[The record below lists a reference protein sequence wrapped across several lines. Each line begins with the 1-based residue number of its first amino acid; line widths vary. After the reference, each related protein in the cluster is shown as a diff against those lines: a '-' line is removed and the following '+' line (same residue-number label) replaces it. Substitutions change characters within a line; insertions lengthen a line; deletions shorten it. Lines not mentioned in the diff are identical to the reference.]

1 MTSDRDDLE
10 QALQE
15 NLKLRRELGDQVAKA
30 KQGGGFAYRLGW
42 VLYWFCLGLIGL
54 YAVGGLATQG
64 LEGSVNHSSLA

>member
-30 KQGGGFAYRLGW
+30 NRAAASLNRLGW

-54 YAVGGLATQG
+54 YAAFWLVVSPR
-64 LEGSVNHSSLA
+64 EG

>member
-30 KQGGGFAYRLGW
+30 KQGGGFAYHLGW

-54 YAVGGLATQG
+54 YAAFWLVVSPRKG
-64 LEGSVNHSSLA
+64 